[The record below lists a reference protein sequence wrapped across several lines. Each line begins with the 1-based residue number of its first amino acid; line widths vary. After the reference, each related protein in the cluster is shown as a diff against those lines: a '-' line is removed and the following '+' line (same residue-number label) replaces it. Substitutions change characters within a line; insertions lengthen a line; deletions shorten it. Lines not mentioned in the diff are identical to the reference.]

1 MNHQGLRWNVHCV
14 ANVALR
20 IRLNLYK
27 RGFKIYDLL
36 VFVLKKSRRR
46 STAQTELL
54 LLILFIIPRPE
65 WSVQLFSALC
75 VGTDYETT
83 AA

>member
-1 MNHQGLRWNVHCV
+1 MLYFWSCVERLWN
-14 ANVALR
+14 L
-20 IRLNLYK
+20 I
-27 RGFKIYDLL
+27 
-36 VFVLKKSRRR
+36 FVLKKSRRR
-46 STAQTELL
+46 TTAQTELL

-65 WSVQLFSALC
+65 WSVQLFPALC

>member
-1 MNHQGLRWNVHCV
+1 MLYFWSCV
-14 ANVALR
+14 AEQLWNF
-20 IRLNLYK
+20 I
-27 RGFKIYDLL
+27 
-36 VFVLKKSRRR
+36 FVSKKSRRR
-46 STAQTELL
+46 TTAQTELL

>member
-1 MNHQGLRWNVHCV
+1 MSPSDSGILFLSQ
-14 ANVALR
+14 
-20 IRLNLYK
+20 
-27 RGFKIYDLL
+27 
-36 VFVLKKSRRR
+36 KKSRRR
-46 STAQTELL
+46 TTAQTELL

>member
-1 MNHQGLRWNVHCV
+1 MLYFWSCVAERLWNV
-14 ANVALR
+14 
-20 IRLNLYK
+20 I
-27 RGFKIYDLL
+27 
-36 VFVLKKSRRR
+36 FVSKKSRRR
-46 STAQTELL
+46 TTAQTELL